1 MKGDFMAEENNQK
14 NSNATQYEDG
24 QSLAKSISISRR
36 KPIQIAHDF
45 ELPKVRVR
53 PADTDVEVYRCC
65 MCGKGYPKQRGN
77 FPVAGKSML
86 WKGNNSFLPFCK
98 TCVDILMKT
107 LTDFY
112 SGNEEHALRHLCCI
126 FDWCYNETASAM
138 SATGSVRC
146 NVSRA
151 TSYSTKLGTTPSRA
165 RGETFLDTIKA
176 EVEERDSINEA
187 TLMTDEEEEKLS
199 DFVVTNEMIRAWGK
213 GFSAD
218 QYEYLEEQYQDWI
231 TKNVCKTKAQEELF
245 RNIALAQ
252 LDVRVTR
259 QKGGKV
265 TEAQKVLQDLMNS
278 ANILPK
284 QNSDNILGETQT
296 FGTLLKKIE
305 ETRPLPEPDPMW
317 EDVDGIKQYVDTW
330 FYGHLSKALG
340 IKNDCADEYDK
351 EIRKYTV
358 ERPSDEE
365 LQQESE
371 LVKLFDSTVS
381 NNESDSLPEN
391 EGGGLA

>member
-1 MKGDFMAEENNQK
+1 MAEENKQE
-14 NSNATQYEDG
+14 NSSATKYIDG
-24 QSLAKSISISRR
+24 QSFAKSVSISRR

-45 ELPKVRVR
+45 TLPKVRVR

-98 TCVDILMKT
+98 TCVEILMKT

-112 SGNEEHALRHLCCI
+112 NGNEEHALRHLCCI
-126 FDWCYNETASAM
+126 FDWCYNETASVM
-138 SATGSVRC
+138 SVTSAAHNGMD
-146 NVSRA
+146 RA
-151 TSYSTKLGTTPSRA
+151 LSYSTKMGTTPSRS
-165 RGETFLDTIKA
+165 RGDTFLDTIRA
-176 EVEERDSINEA
+176 EVEERDSINDDS
-187 TLMTDEEEEKLS
+187 LLPDGDEEKTSE
-199 DFVVTNEMIRAWGK
+199 FVVTKEMIRAWGK
-213 GFSAD
+213 GFTAD
-218 QYEYLEEQYQDWI
+218 QYEYLEEQYQDWV

-245 RNIALAQ
+245 RNISLAQ
-252 LDVRVTR
+252 LDVRITR

-265 TEAQKVLQDLMNS
+265 AEAQKILQDLMNS

-284 QNSDNILGETQT
+284 QNSDNILAETQT

-340 IKNDCADEYDK
+340 VKNDCADEYEK

-365 LQQESE
+365 LQQESD
-371 LVKLFDSTVS
+371 LVKLFENTTSKSADDSPL
-381 NNESDSLPEN
+381 ES